1 MYIILAKALREIFS
15 ASGFL
20 YKYTANLII
29 AFEHAGLSGEEVLS
43 MYKRSFDF
51 IKNRLPDTND
61 FKWDSIES
69 TELLEMNNNELA
81 IVFILSKSKN
91 LDAFVQ
97 KEIIVAISY
106 ILNHDE
112 SLLIKP
118 FRWLFNNI
126 ENFNQLFVAS
136 VLELLLVEIANHSL
150 LIDSLKDKFRN
161 ALLIDN
167 LYIHNTL
174 QDILNGSHHE

>member
-1 MYIILAKALREIFS
+1 
-15 ASGFL
+15 
-20 YKYTANLII
+20 
-29 AFEHAGLSGEEVLS
+29 

-51 IKNRLPDTND
+51 IENRLPSTSN
-61 FKWDSIES
+61 FTWDNIESIELS
-69 TELLEMNNNELA
+69 EMNHNELA

-97 KEIIVAISY
+97 KEIIVSISY
-106 ILNHDE
+106 ILRHDE

-118 FRWLFNNI
+118 FRWLFSNI

-136 VLELLLVEIANHSL
+136 VIELLLLEIGNHPL
-150 LIDSLKDKFRN
+150 LLDSLKDKFRD
-161 ALLIDN
+161 ALQIDN

-174 QDILNGSHHE
+174 QDILNGSYHE